1 MVEADF
7 VILVDDILNIIQIVK
22 IANADNKFFE
32 RNSNAIPLFNN
43 EDMVCV
49 GETKRRPR

>member
-1 MVEADF
+1 MVVVDF
-7 VILVDDILNIIQIVK
+7 VILFDDILNIMQIVK

-43 EDMVCV
+43 ANVACV
-49 GETKRRPR
+49 